1 MSEFRFPTEVIDLPS
16 KGLVYPESSP
26 LSSGT
31 IELKYMSAREEDI
44 LTNQNYLEKGI
55 VVDKLLQSLI
65 VSKIDYNELIT
76 GDKNAILVAAR
87 ILGYGAKYRVDV
99 TDKFGAKIPV
109 DIDLSELKNK
119 KINEDLFIAGQN
131 EFDFI
136 LPQSKISVKFKLL
149 NQTNQI
155 NIDNEIKGLKKIKPQ
170 ESFDITTTL
179 KHTIIAVN
187 GDTRDEVIRN
197 FVDNMLSM
205 DVRALRR
212 FINEITPDLDMTFS
226 YTDSKGDVVEGASI
240 PMNVSFFW
248 PDITL

>member
-1 MSEFRFPTEVIDLPS
+1 MENKFTMPTEVIDLPS

-119 KINEDLFIAGQN
+119 EINEDLFVCFFNLQN
-131 EFDFI
+131 QQMYEWQKYGHAELETITKYFHAYLFLFVNAPLI
-136 LPQSKISVKFKLL
+136 
-149 NQTNQI
+149 
-155 NIDNEIKGLKKIKPQ
+155 ELK
-170 ESFDITTTL
+170 T
-179 KHTIIAVN
+179 
-187 GDTRDEVIRN
+187 
-197 FVDNMLSM
+197 
-205 DVRALRR
+205 
-212 FINEITPDLDMTFS
+212 
-226 YTDSKGDVVEGASI
+226 
-240 PMNVSFFW
+240 
-248 PDITL
+248 

>member
-1 MSEFRFPTEVIDLPS
+1 MSEFKFPTEVIELPS
-16 KGLVYPESSP
+16 KGLVYPTTSL

-44 LTNQNYLEKGI
+44 LTNPNYLEKGI
-55 VVDKLLQSLI
+55 VIDKLLQSLI
-65 VSKIDYNELIT
+65 VSKINYDELIT

-87 ILGYGAKYRVDV
+87 ILGYGAKYDIEV
-99 TDKFGAKIPV
+99 TDKYGIKIPV
-109 DIDLSELKNK
+109 SVDLSSLKNK
-119 KINEDLFIAGQN
+119 EINESEFIAGQN
-131 EFDFI
+131 DFGFT
-136 LPQSKISVKFKLL
+136 LPQSKVNVRFKLL
-149 NQTNQI
+149 NQVDQN
-155 NIDNEIKGLKKIKPQ
+155 NIDAEIKGLKKIKPQ

-179 KHTIIAVN
+179 KHTITSVN
-187 GDTRDEVIRN
+187 GDSSVEVVRN

-240 PMNVSFFW
+240 PMTIGFFW
-248 PDITL
+248 PDTTI

>member
-1 MSEFRFPTEVIDLPS
+1 MSEFKFPTEVIDLPS

-87 ILGYGAKYRVDV
+87 ILGYDAKYRVDV

-119 KINEDLFIAGQN
+119 KINEDLFISGQN

-136 LPQSKISVKFKLL
+136 FQPLEK
-149 NQTNQI
+149 
-155 NIDNEIKGLKKIKPQ
+155 DCR
-170 ESFDITTTL
+170 TTR
-179 KHTIIAVN
+179 KRK
-187 GDTRDEVIRN
+187 TR
-197 FVDNMLSM
+197 
-205 DVRALRR
+205 
-212 FINEITPDLDMTFS
+212 
-226 YTDSKGDVVEGASI
+226 
-240 PMNVSFFW
+240 
-248 PDITL
+248 

>member
-1 MSEFRFPTEVIDLPS
+1 MSEFKFPTEVIDLPS

-119 KINEDLFIAGQN
+119 KISEDLFIAGQN

-136 LPQSKISVKFKLL
+136 L
-149 NQTNQI
+149 
-155 NIDNEIKGLKKIKPQ
+155 
-170 ESFDITTTL
+170 
-179 KHTIIAVN
+179 
-187 GDTRDEVIRN
+187 
-197 FVDNMLSM
+197 
-205 DVRALRR
+205 
-212 FINEITPDLDMTFS
+212 
-226 YTDSKGDVVEGASI
+226 
-240 PMNVSFFW
+240 
-248 PDITL
+248 